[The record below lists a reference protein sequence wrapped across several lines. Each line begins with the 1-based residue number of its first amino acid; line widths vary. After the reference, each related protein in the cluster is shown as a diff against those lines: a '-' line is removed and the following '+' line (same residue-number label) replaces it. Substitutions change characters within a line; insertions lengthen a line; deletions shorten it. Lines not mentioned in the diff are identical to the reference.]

1 MKETKRCPYCGE
13 EIMAK
18 AKKCRHC
25 GEWLEQPVTTTETAE
40 HEAETPAEEADD
52 TEQALQPD
60 SAMLTTVL
68 LLLAV
73 VSECLLLV
81 HADWMTTIID
91 DTHAFGLGKWK
102 TIDSIF
108 KAMAKVPET
117 LCSVV
122 NVVAMVGLLILFLK
136 GMKRLPHPSTSL
148 TGCFIGL
155 SAFTWVLSFV
165 MDVAASGS
173 PSISE
178 EAAAALYVFIFS
190 VAVAASVLQ
199 IVLGAKFM
207 LHYSGNIWI
216 VGLLFVIIGG
226 FDFISVLI
234 YILSDNP
241 FGLMPII
248 ASCLNT
254 GLYILL
260 YFKLGDLLGMHSG
273 IKDELM
279 YVFGLFIASVLIY
292 GLNAYQKY
300 GSMNRNDVEGIEL
313 YHDSQDGENYYQEND
328 SETNEDENY
337 YNDDDYYSQVCGCLA
352 WDDAIYICQT
362 YGNA

>member
-13 EIMAK
+13 EIIAK

-25 GEWLEQPVTTTETAE
+25 GEWLEQPVTTPETTE
-40 HEAETPAEEADD
+40 HEAETPVEEADD
-52 TEQALQPD
+52 AEQALLPS

-73 VSECLLLV
+73 ISECLLLV
-81 HADWMTTIID
+81 HTDWMTIIID
-91 DTHAFGLGKWK
+91 DTDAFGLGKWK
-102 TIDSIF
+102 TIDGIF

-122 NVVAMVGLLILFLK
+122 NVVAMAGLLILFLK
-136 GMKRLPHPSTSL
+136 GMKRLPHPFTSL

-165 MDVAASGS
+165 IDVAASGS

-178 EAAAALYVFIFS
+178 EAATGLYVFILS

-199 IVLGAKFM
+199 IVLGAKLM
-207 LHYSGNIWI
+207 LHYTGNIWI

-279 YVFGLFIASVLIY
+279 YAFGLLVAGVLIY
-292 GLNAYQKY
+292 GINAYQKY
-300 GSMNRNDVEGIEL
+300 GSMNRNNVEGIEQA
-313 YHDSQDGENYYQEND
+313 YESQYSENYCQKTTRRPTV
-328 SETNEDENY
+328 TNIIREH
-337 YNDDDYYSQVCGCLA
+337 VA
-352 WDDAIYICQT
+352 A
-362 YGNA
+362 